1 MSRATLSAVLL
12 GAALCAGAARAAE
25 PDPAPPASA
34 GPAVPDELRD
44 TLPGGSRLG
53 DAPEL
58 PGASIDVLPRPT
70 QIRIE
75 VKRQVPPPR
84 DAK

>member
-1 MSRATLSAVLL
+1 MSRRAVSVWLL
-12 GAALCAGAARAAE
+12 GALLAAGAHGA
-25 PDPAPPASA
+25 DPQ
-34 GPAVPDELRD
+34 PAVPEELRD

-70 QIRIE
+70 QISIQ
-75 VKRQVPPPR
+75 VKRQAPPGKK
-84 DAK
+84 D